1 MCWFQG
7 GVSASGGAAQPVG
20 GLGLL
25 AGSLS
30 VHMNSEPE
38 RLPVYR
44 SAVASGELP
53 PGYAAD
59 DCAALLFDGTD
70 LVECVA
76 SREGAR
82 VVRVRPDG
90 SGGVYETELPVR
102 LLQGALAADSAP
114 AESDAISELRALPR
128 GAASLG
134 LAHGPV

>member
-7 GVSASGGAAQPVG
+7 GVSASGGAAQPAA

-70 LVECVA
+70 LVESVA

-102 LLQGALAADSAP
+102 LLQGALTADSAP
-114 AESDAISELRALPR
+114 AESDAISELRALR
-128 GAASLG
+128 AGR
-134 LAHGPV
+134 HRWD